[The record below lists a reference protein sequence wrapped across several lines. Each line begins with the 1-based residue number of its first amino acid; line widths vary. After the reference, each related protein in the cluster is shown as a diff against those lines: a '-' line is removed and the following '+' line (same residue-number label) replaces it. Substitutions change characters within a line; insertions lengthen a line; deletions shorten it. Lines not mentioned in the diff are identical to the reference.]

1 MKRYSVRSVL
11 MLLMSF
17 LIITQL
23 NAQKTYITGTSAG
36 DNKLKAFNQKMDAL
50 EASMEEFKTFLASDE
65 VYDRTKHFFIQL
77 EGEGASLLLKHRI
90 IERDIKMPLDDIEKG
105 KMYAKEYPFSE
116 EQKRYD
122 VFVQKYTDLK
132 KNSNARAQGH
142 LASKKQDELESSHE
156 YKYMQHRKAQMFML
170 KAEDDFSSNFHKQH
184 VGKIAFSSSQISK
197 TGTEG
202 KLNPTF
208 NATDRIYARAY
219 FKNSFWN
226 TNMYDKNGDSLRYME
241 HDHVKVYANI
251 YIDGVKQ
258 DLLIEQ
264 SSITEKEYKSART
277 QQLWFHPLVSDGLT
291 EINWLKIIAGMS
303 IGTHNVK
310 VEYCIRE
317 SVGTGTSENRY
328 EAILATGEFKLIKND
343 KQLPKIGKKWSDFKA
358 GTKNPALEAKAL
370 AIAQKNSNID
380 NMKSVEIKILDSD
393 WRIVKNEYTGAILY
407 RYMQVLL
414 KTSHPDGY
422 CHSTPMEIK
431 QEYVG
436 GSYSSNLLLVG
447 LLSPDFGYDGYID
460 CE

>member
-1 MKRYSVRSVL
+1 MATIKLKQLIFGILAVAFSLNCYS
-11 MLLMSF
+11 
-17 LIITQL
+17 
-23 NAQKTYITGTSAG
+23 QKTYITGTSAG
-36 DNKLKAFNQKMDAL
+36 DNKLKAFEKKMDAL

-77 EGEGASLLLKHRI
+77 EGEGASLLLKHRN

-122 VFVQKYTDLK
+122 AFVQKYTELK

-156 YKYMQHRKAQMFML
+156 YKYMQQRKAQMFML
-170 KAEDDFSSNFHKQH
+170 KAEDDFSSEFHKQN
-184 VGKIAFSSSQISK
+184 VGKIAFSNSQISK

-208 NATDRIYARAY
+208 NATNRIYARAY
-219 FKNSFWN
+219 FNNSFWN

-251 YIDGVKQ
+251 YVDGVKQ

-264 SSITEKEYKSART
+264 SSITEKEYKKART

-291 EINWLKIIAGMS
+291 EINWVKIIAAMS
-303 IGTHNVK
+303 VGTHNIK

-317 SVGTGTSENRY
+317 SVGTGSSENRY
-328 EAILATGEFKLIKND
+328 EAILATGEFKLVKND

-358 GTKNPALEAKAL
+358 GTKNPGLEGKAL

-393 WRIVKNEYTGAILY
+393 WRIVKHEYTGAILY

-414 KTSHPDGY
+414 KTSHSDGY
-422 CHSTPMEIK
+422 CYSTPMEIK
-431 QEYVG
+431 QEYMG
-436 GSYSSNLLLVG
+436 GSYSSNLLLVS
-447 LLSPDFGYDGYID
+447 LLSPDFGYNGYID